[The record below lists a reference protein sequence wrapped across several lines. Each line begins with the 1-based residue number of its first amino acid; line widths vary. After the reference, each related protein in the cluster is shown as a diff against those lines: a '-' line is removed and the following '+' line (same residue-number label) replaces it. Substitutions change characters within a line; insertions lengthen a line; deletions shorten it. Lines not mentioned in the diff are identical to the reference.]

1 MKYIEIAVHKVSYY
15 MFIVAKI
22 SLILMAFLTGV
33 DVFGRYFFDS
43 PIIGAQD
50 ISELSM
56 VLLIF
61 GAIGW
66 ATYKRAHIRADMLYS
81 VISKKKY
88 AVLTAAGF
96 AISLVLSILMTWQ
109 TCVSSINSLINSH
122 LVTPTIRIPIAP
134 FKLFT
139 AFGLLVLSLELLFDL
154 IKYIKEINIDES
166 NSDKR

>member
-1 MKYIEIAVHKVSYY
+1 MKYIEIAIHKVSYV
-15 MFIVAKI
+15 MFIIAKI
-22 SLILMAFLTGV
+22 SLILMALLTAV
-33 DVFGRYFFDS
+33 DVFGRYFFNF

-61 GAIGW
+61 GAMGW

-96 AISLVLSILMTWQ
+96 AISLMLSILMAWQ
-109 TCVSSINSLINSH
+109 TCVSSVSSLINSH
-122 LVTPTIRIPIAP
+122 QVTPTIRIPIAP
-134 FKLFT
+134 FQLFT
-139 AFGLLVLSLELLFDL
+139 AFGLLVLSLELLLDL
-154 IKYIKEINIDES
+154 IKYIREVNIIVNE
-166 NSDKR
+166 RIE